1 MPVGK
6 PRDQSPGGLMGTAGV
21 VPGLAAGSAP
31 GVATVTAGTTGIA
44 VVAGVAW
51 PGCEGGWGVSFS
63 P

>member
-1 MPVGK
+1 MGAGGGA
-6 PRDQSPGGLMGTAGV
+6 PGFV
-21 VPGLAAGSAP
+21 AGSAP